1 MKRKKVWKA
10 PLIFVIVWFL
20 LASIALGYW
29 PLIRDQ
35 EEIATITHDL
45 YGFSIDYPTK
55 WKIRLYDEDG
65 YRGFDDLK
73 VRIYENNLSQFGIS
87 ILQTTASEVV
97 LQDVYSWRM
106 QTIGQPNQEDFKY
119 NEISL
124 TEDNLNGHPILRHIY
139 TVNNT
144 KFEEVYFVRAHDM
157 LSIRLHAPIGE
168 FDNYLEEFEAIV
180 ASFQPLE

>member
-29 PLIRDQ
+29 PLIRDD

-45 YGFSIDYPTK
+45 YRFSIDYPTK
-55 WKIRLYDEDG
+55 WKIRLYDENG

-73 VRIYENNLSQFGIS
+73 VRIYENNLSQFGIY
-87 ILQTTASEVV
+87 ILQTNASEAV

-106 QTIGQPNQEDFKY
+106 QTIRHNEEEFKY

-124 TEDNLNGHPILRHIY
+124 TEDELNRYPILRHIY
-139 TVNNT
+139 TINNT
-144 KFEEVYFVRAHDM
+144 KFEEVYIVRSNDM